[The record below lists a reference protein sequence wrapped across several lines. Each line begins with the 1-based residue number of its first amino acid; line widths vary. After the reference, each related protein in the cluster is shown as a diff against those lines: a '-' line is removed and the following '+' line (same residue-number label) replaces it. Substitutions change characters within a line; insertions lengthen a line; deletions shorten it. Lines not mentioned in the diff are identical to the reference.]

1 MDACTEL
8 QFQLV
13 ARALVAGLGCGRSS
27 EDAEVTAGLFSC
39 APEELAAAVRD
50 AVGETRSAAARAAL
64 NGPLDAKLV
73 ARGVSQL
80 QTGGHTDPSGVGQ
93 ISLYWKYNRVAPCR
107 LRAGDAAPDATLTR
121 LDGTRVRFHELV
133 AGAAP
138 KRLVVVGGS
147 YS

>member
-13 ARALVAGLGCGRSS
+13 ARAIAAGLGSGGAN
-27 EDAEVTAGLFSC
+27 EEAAGLFAC

-50 AVGETRSAAARAAL
+50 AVGETRCAASRAVL
-64 NGPLDAKLV
+64 NNPHAPLDAKLV

-93 ISLYWKYNRVAPCR
+93 ISLYWKYNRVAPCH
-107 LRAGDAAPDATLTR
+107 LRTGDAAPDATLTR
-121 LDGTRVRFHELV
+121 LDGSRVRLHQLI
-133 AGAAP
+133 AGVAP